1 MSPHS
6 PLEQLRSLDE
16 SSLEFQDQLSNI
28 LVGKKFKDWV
38 PTIQDDDLVG
48 LVDYLDKVHRS
59 LSLSSFLPA
68 HPAEGS

>member
-1 MSPHS
+1 MPSRS

-16 SSLEFQDQLSNI
+16 SSLEFRDQVNNI

-48 LVDYLDKVHRS
+48 LVDYLDKVRRPFS
-59 LSLSSFLPA
+59 L
-68 HPAEGS
+68 